1 MAVGVM
7 RILARHNIKVPGEMS
22 VVGFDDIHLAEFANP
37 PLTTVRMSREELA
50 RCAFSAIQ
58 QLINSDATITHPPVR
73 VGTSLIVR
81 ESTDFHTEATHG
93 LQIDRRG
100 LGTAV

>member
-1 MAVGVM
+1 
-7 RILARHNIKVPGEMS
+7 MS

-50 RCAFSAIQ
+50 RGAFNAIQ
-58 QLINSDATITHPPVR
+58 QLIDSDGAINPPLVR

-81 ESTDFHTEATHG
+81 ESTDFHAG
-93 LQIDRRG
+93 PL
-100 LGTAV
+100 TACISSVVESEQ